1 MGKKL
6 KVVDILDW
14 SVKAQTL
21 WKHNFF
27 SLESHFFFSLVLKNK
42 SFKK

>member
-21 WKHNFF
+21 WKHKFF
-27 SLESHFFFSLVLKNK
+27 SQESHFFFFIG
-42 SFKK
+42 FKE